1 MKFSE
6 MPYVRPDLEALRQ
19 AAETAVTALDAAS
32 SAQAQ
37 LDAYEAYE
45 KAAATAQTMGNLCYI
60 RHTIDTRDTFY

>member
-37 LDAYEAYE
+37 CSQSLWEGSCHFWKMWYNGGNHGREA
-45 KAAATAQTMGNLCYI
+45 AG
-60 RHTIDTRDTFY
+60 